1 MSLSNSS
8 FVNITS
14 PHAHGGN
21 TTSRIMMLVILATV
35 PGIIALTYFFGWGN
49 LINIALAGITALTC
63 EAIVLKIR
71 KRPISFFLKDNSA
84 LLTAV
89 LLGIALP
96 PFAPWWVTVVAVS
109 FAMIFAKHLY
119 GGLGNNPFNP
129 AMVGYALVLISFPV
143 QMTTTWA
150 TPFFLTSDTLIPG
163 QAIIAGQIMSF
174 TDTLSVIF
182 SSTAGLT
189 DGFSGATPLDTYKH
203 LAKNETAVEIM
214 QGPLFANETTGG
226 SASNWFA
233 GGWEYVNIA
242 FLIGGLALL
251 ALRIFTWHI
260 PFSLLAA
267 LGTCSMLFGWDADL
281 YVPWSLHIFTGAT
294 MLGAFFI
301 ATDPVTAS
309 TTPLGKII
317 YGAGIGILIFVI
329 RTWGAYPDAIA
340 FAVLLMNFAAPLID
354 TYTQPRTYGH
364 EKAKRGMPAKPNDS
378 DTSSKEG

>member
-1 MSLSNSS
+1 MA

-21 TTSRIMMLVILATV
+21 TTSRIMLLVILATV

-49 LINIALAGITALTC
+49 LINIALASITALAC

-71 KRPISFFLKDNSA
+71 KRPIMFVLKDNTA

-96 PFAPWWVTVVAVS
+96 PFVPWWVTVVAVS
-109 FAMIFAKHLY
+109 FSMIFAKHLY

-150 TPFFLTSDTLIPG
+150 SPFFLNQDILS
-163 QAIIAGQIMSF
+163 AGQTLSL

-182 SSTAGLT
+182 SSAPALT
-189 DGFSGATPLDTYKH
+189 DGYSGATPLDTYKH
-203 LAKNETAVEIM
+203 LAKNETAIEIL
-214 QGPLFANETTGG
+214 QGPLFADATSGG

-233 GGWEYVNIA
+233 GGWEFVNIA

-267 LGTCSMLFGWDADL
+267 LGTCSMIFGWDADL

-301 ATDPVTAS
+301 ATDPVSAS

-317 YGAGIGILIFVI
+317 FGAGIGILIFVI
-329 RTWGAYPDAIA
+329 RTWGAYPDAVA

-364 EKAKRGMPAKPNDS
+364 DKAKRGLLVKESTSAAASSSTDP
-378 DTSSKEG
+378 SSKEG

>member
-1 MSLSNSS
+1 MA
-8 FVNITS
+8 FANITS

-21 TTSRIMMLVILATV
+21 TTSRIMLLVILATV

-49 LINIALAGITALTC
+49 LINIVLASITALTC
-63 EAIVLKIR
+63 EAIILKIR

-109 FAMIFAKHLY
+109 FSMVFAKHLY

-143 QMTTTWA
+143 QMTTNWA
-150 TPFFLTSDTLIPG
+150 SPFFLSAEQTL
-163 QAIIAGQIMSF
+163 SF

-182 SSTAGLT
+182 AGTSGLT

-203 LAKNETAVEIM
+203 LASNETAIEII
-214 QGPLFANETTGG
+214 QGPLFADATSGG

-233 GGWEYVNIA
+233 GGWEFVNIA

-260 PFSLLAA
+260 PFSVLAA
-267 LGTCSMLFGWDADL
+267 LGTCSMIFGWDADL

-329 RTWGAYPDAIA
+329 RTWGAYPDAVA

-364 EKAKRGMPAKPNDS
+364 KKANRGMPAKPDTS
-378 DTSSKEG
+378 AADTSSKEG

>member
-1 MSLSNSS
+1 MA

-21 TTSRIMMLVILATV
+21 TTSRIMLLVILATV

-49 LINIALAGITALTC
+49 LINIALASITALAC

-71 KRPISFFLKDNSA
+71 KRPILFILKDNTA

-96 PFAPWWVTVVAVS
+96 PFAPWWVTFVAVS
-109 FAMIFAKHLY
+109 FSMIFAKHLY
-119 GGLGNNPFNP
+119 GGLGYNPFNP

-150 TPFFLTSDTLIPG
+150 TPFFLSADQSL
-163 QAIIAGQIMSF
+163 SF
-174 TDTLSVIF
+174 VDSLSVIF
-182 SSTAGLT
+182 SSTPGLT
-189 DGFSGATPLDTYKH
+189 DGYSGATPLDVYKN
-203 LAKNETAVEIM
+203 LAKNETALEIL
-214 QGPLFANETTGG
+214 QGPLFSSDVANTTSGS

-233 GGWEYVNIA
+233 GGWEFVNIT
-242 FLIGGLALL
+242 FLMGGLALL

-267 LGTCSMLFGWDADL
+267 LGTCSMFFGWDADL

-301 ATDPVTAS
+301 ATDPVSAS

-329 RTWGAYPDAIA
+329 RTWGAYPDAVA
-340 FAVLLMNFAAPLID
+340 FAVLLMNFAVPFID

-364 EKAKRGMPAKPNDS
+364 DKAKRGLLVKDNA
-378 DTSSKEG
+378 SSSESSTTNNSNKEG